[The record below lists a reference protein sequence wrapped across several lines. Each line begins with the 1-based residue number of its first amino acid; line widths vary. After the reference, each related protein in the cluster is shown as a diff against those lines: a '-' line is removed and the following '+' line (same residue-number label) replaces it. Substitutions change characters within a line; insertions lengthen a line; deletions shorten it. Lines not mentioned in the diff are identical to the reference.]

1 MTSLTS
7 RVCMAHPPVFSKE
20 KHPIIMTQPQKRIA
34 VFEKFAHEVT
44 AKILATEPSIKV
56 DVLQFSNG
64 DAKNWQALSAVHGY
78 QIRAARDELPEQF
91 HCTADFLARCPNLL
105 AVSSMGAGFD
115 PVDVDACSKAG
126 VIVVNQA
133 GGNAE
138 GVAEHA
144 LGMMLMLSKR
154 VGETDQYMRA
164 RNGIRRNDFIGHN
177 IQGKTLGIIG
187 LGHVGRRTAEL
198 CAGLFGMRVLAHD
211 PYIEEKDFAERNAVS
226 ASWDDLLGASDFIS
240 VHCPRNEETMNLL
253 DAAAF
258 AKMKSGA
265 IFINTAR
272 GGIHDE
278 GALHAAL
285 SSGHLAA
292 AGLDVWAVEPPP
304 KDYPL
309 LGLPN
314 VLASPHT
321 AGVTHESRHQVASY
335 AGEQLLEIFAGRR
348 PPRLLNP
355 DVWPVFQERY
365 KALFGG

>member
-1 MTSLTS
+1 MSQ
-7 RVCMAHPPVFSKE
+7 PV
-20 KHPIIMTQPQKRIA
+20 KRIA
-34 VFEKFAHEVT
+34 VFEKFAHPVT
-44 AKILATEPSIKV
+44 AEILARDPSIVV
-56 DVLQFSNG
+56 DVLQFGDG
-64 DAKNWQALSAVHGY
+64 DAKNWQSLSGVHGY

-91 HCTADFLARCPNLL
+91 HCGEDFLARCPNLL

-115 PVDVDACSKAG
+115 PVDVDACSRAG

-138 GVAEHA
+138 AVAEHT

-164 RNGIRRNDFIGHN
+164 KDGIARNDFIGHN
-177 IQGKTLGIIG
+177 IQGKTIGIIG

-198 CAGLFGMRVLAHD
+198 CGKLFGMRVLAYD
-211 PYIEEKDFAERNAVS
+211 PYLEDGDFAERGAVS
-226 ASWDDLLGASDFIS
+226 ASWDDLLGAADFVS
-240 VHCPRNEETMNLL
+240 VHCPRNDETMNFL

-258 AKMKSGA
+258 NKMKPGA

-285 SSGHLAA
+285 ISGHLGA
-292 AGLDVWAVEPPP
+292 AGLDVWAVEPPS
-304 KDYPL
+304 KDHPL
-309 LGLPN
+309 LSLPN
-314 VLASPHT
+314 VMASPHT
-321 AGVTHESRHQVASY
+321 AGVPHESRHMVASY

-365 KALFGG
+365 KGIFGA